1 MSVQPAESVLSFRR
15 AAVGVGAA
23 AVLAATGT
31 WVLWPPHVDARLW
44 GEVRPVIEARIAADS
59 RDSGSGSGSGG
70 GGGGGGGES
79 VTALDARWFC
89 RAEPLELAEH
99 AGEVRAG
106 VNTLCIEFGVRGGGL
121 VECSGR
127 QFPQV
132 VRLQRDDA
140 ADGGY
145 RVVSREEA
153 PDGAG
158 YAPWTHAHFGVY
170 VRASLQEPMS
180 SAALETEA
188 RTHFR
193 LPADASVGEC

>member
-1 MSVQPAESVLSFRR
+1 MPVQSARSAESVLSLRR
-15 AAVGVGAA
+15 AAAGVGAA

-31 WVLWPPHVDARLW
+31 WVLWPAAVDARLW
-44 GEVRPVIEARIAADS
+44 GEIRPVIEARIAADS
-59 RDSGSGSGSGG
+59 QDSGSGESGS
-70 GGGGGGGES
+70 
-79 VTALDARWFC
+79 ALDARWFC
-89 RAEPLELAEH
+89 RAEPLELAAH

-106 VNTLCIEFGVRGGGL
+106 VNTLCVGYGVRDGGL
-121 VECSGR
+121 VECGAG

-145 RVVSREEA
+145 RVVSREEP

-158 YAPWTHAHFGVY
+158 YTPWTHAHFGVY
-170 VRASLQEPMS
+170 VRSALQEPMS
-180 SAALETEA
+180 SAALETAA
-188 RTHFR
+188 RAHFG